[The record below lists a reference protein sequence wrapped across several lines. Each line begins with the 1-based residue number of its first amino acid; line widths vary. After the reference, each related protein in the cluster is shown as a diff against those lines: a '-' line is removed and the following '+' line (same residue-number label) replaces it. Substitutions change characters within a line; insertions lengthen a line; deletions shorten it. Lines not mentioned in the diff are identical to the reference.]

1 MEFVNELELWLKTER
16 KRVHNTHNTT
26 MKYISILKMLVLFCV
41 NNNWLDKDPF
51 ARFKIS
57 KLEVIRFFLTKEEL
71 EALSSKE
78 IMLERLR
85 QIRAEFLFSCFTG
98 FSYVDIHKLKA
109 SEISVD
115 VDNQV

>member
-57 KLEVIRFFLTKEEL
+57 KLEVIPVFFDERGVGGSIIERNYVRTTK
-71 EALSSKE
+71 ADP
-78 IMLERLR
+78 
-85 QIRAEFLFSCFTG
+85 G
-98 FSYVDIHKLKA
+98 
-109 SEISVD
+109 
-115 VDNQV
+115 